1 MGTAPPALQVDRSH
15 TLVMVFV
22 PTAIHPFTGYLAF
35 IPDIALKPINLP
47 FEEAMKMEFS
57 AGFYRP
63 RAGWLTPSPAILPR
77 S

>member
-1 MGTAPPALQVDRSH
+1 MGMAPLPLQVNRSH
-15 TLVMVFV
+15 ALMMVFV

-35 IPDIALKPINLP
+35 IPEPALKPINLA

-63 RAGWLTPSPAILPR
+63 PAGWLTTSPSILPR